1 MNPKYREKNAARQRM
16 TYHMRKDNHQCVRCG
31 MQDERTLAGRTTC
44 DWCSRKIRLMTSE
57 IKERRRLMYHQ
68 NKAAGVCV
76 VCGAPRDNKTL
87 RCERCRQRANHLT
100 AESMRRRRERERN
113 GV

>member
-1 MNPKYREKNAARQRM
+1 MNPKYREKNAAAQWRK
-16 TYHMRKDNHQCVRCG
+16 YHKRKANHQCVQCG
-31 MQDERTLAGRTTC
+31 LQDERTLAGRTMC
-44 DWCSRKIRLMTSE
+44 DWCARKNRMSTAVCNEKKYKLYH
-57 IKERRRLMYHQ
+57 ER
-68 NKAAGVCV
+68 KAAGVCV
-76 VCGAPRDNKTL
+76 MCGAPRDNKTL